1 MTARTKDSGRSF
13 KAFRFIDL
21 TLLAGSIAFKDARA
35 VLNGA
40 GKVIPASSSPVQQAI
55 GHFTRKVDAYTV
67 SADKTV
73 SVDLGRE
80 VLAYWYANHTAGDA
94 VLSTD
99 VGRLCYHLDDDTVT
113 ITPTNRS
120 VAGRIWAVSAT
131 KGVLVEPLP
140 LPDRLCRVPTSIAFV
155 ANDYVLTAA
164 ACLHDSIIDVPLTG
178 AASTVT
184 LPAAAP
190 DGTRISFA
198 ADGTKNGHT
207 VQYRDATGPANL
219 TTALTASKRHLVV
232 CQKQA
237 GAWFANAYVS
247 P

>member
-1 MTARTKDSGRSF
+1 MTARSKDTGRSF
-13 KAFRFIDL
+13 RPFRFIDL
-21 TLLAGSIAFKDARA
+21 TLASGTIAYKDARA

-40 GKVIPASSSPVQQAI
+40 GKVIPATSSPLQQAI
-55 GHFTRKVDAYTV
+55 GLFVRKVDA
-67 SADKTV
+67 SAADKTV

-80 VLAYWYANHTAGDA
+80 VLGHWYANHTGGDA

-120 VAGRIWAVSAT
+120 VAGRVWAVSST
-131 KGVLVEPLP
+131 KGVLVETLP
-140 LPDRLCRVPTSIAFV
+140 LPDRLCRVPTPIAFV
-155 ANDYVLTAA
+155 AADYVLTAA
-164 ACLHDSIIDVPLTG
+164 ACLHDAVIDVPTTA

-219 TTALTASKRHLVV
+219 TTALVASKRHLVI
-232 CQKQA
+232 CQKQN